1 MIKILNSL
9 KLVCEMNNRR
19 KISLT
24 KSIYHSYFLSSI
36 NFIMNSLH
44 ISNNL
49 EDFMP
54 LVMLKFYSSRDD
66 KSRLKKKLAQNIKG
80 AIKAIF

>member
-1 MIKILNSL
+1 
-9 KLVCEMNNRR
+9 
-19 KISLT
+19 
-24 KSIYHSYFLSSI
+24 
-36 NFIMNSLH
+36 MNSLH